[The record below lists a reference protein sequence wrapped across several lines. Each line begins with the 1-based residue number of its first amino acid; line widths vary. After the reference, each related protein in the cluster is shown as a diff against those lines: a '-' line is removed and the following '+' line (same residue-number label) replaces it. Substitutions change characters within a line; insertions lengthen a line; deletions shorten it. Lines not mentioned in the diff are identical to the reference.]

1 MIETIDLIHQFI
13 QLACTGAVTILAA
26 RYAIARRGDWF
37 FQLLAGAFGCYFLG
51 DLFYTLHMLITG
63 VYPAG
68 FSADDLSYVS
78 SYCFLLS
85 IGLGLTGE
93 WTDAQKEDAK
103 KYRRVSLTGPVIVV
117 LLHAAYAYMAGN
129 LLYNALTCVP
139 LAFLSYYTLLLFLSA
154 GEGYGPRPSLRRY
167 HGTVLLY
174 LFAECMMFLT
184 SSFGSYEAFMVF
196 DVLMSVTVL
205 LMLRA
210 AGKEAAHDL

>member
-13 QLACTGAVTILAA
+13 QLACTGIVTILAVRHA
-26 RYAIARRGDWF
+26 LACRGDWF

-51 DLFYTLHMLITG
+51 DLFYTLHILITG
-63 VYPAG
+63 GYPAG
-68 FSADDLSYVS
+68 FSADDFSYVS

-93 WTDAQKEDAK
+93 WTDAQKKAAK
-103 KYRRVSLTGPVIVV
+103 RYRRVSLVGPAIVV
-117 LLHAAYAYMAGN
+117 LLHIANVYTAGY
-129 LLYNALTCVP
+129 LLYNVITCVP
-139 LAFLSYYTLLLFLSA
+139 LAFLAYYTLLLFLSDS
-154 GEGYGPRPSLRRY
+154 EGYGPRPSLRRY

-174 LFAECMMFLT
+174 LFAECMMFFT
-184 SSFGSYEAFMVF
+184 SCIDSYEAFMVF

-210 AGKEAAHDL
+210 AGKEAAA